1 MAACSGAAD
10 QARFDRNSNE
20 PLVYTEP
27 ETGRLYVQGAE
38 ANRSHLTIGLVV
50 TLSAFAMRVSNR
62 LILLALNK
70 KRWPLLSFDSR
81 PRNAARVDVSG
92 DTSQLNQIAA
102 NPPFRPVLGR
112 NDCMPCKSGSGAAD
126 ATANLLVRQCRG
138 QRDDMLGKSRI
149 RPSTHALDYAAT
161 RIAHTE

>member
-10 QARFDRNSNE
+10 QARFDRYSNK

-70 KRWPLLSFDSR
+70 KR
-81 PRNAARVDVSG
+81 
-92 DTSQLNQIAA
+92 
-102 NPPFRPVLGR
+102 
-112 NDCMPCKSGSGAAD
+112 
-126 ATANLLVRQCRG
+126 
-138 QRDDMLGKSRI
+138 
-149 RPSTHALDYAAT
+149 
-161 RIAHTE
+161 